1 MMKSSPGNVLS
12 MPNQQLYFGRG
23 LGALTLTQVIG
34 ISLITLSP
42 WSNASQFQPIQK
54 QLHHRYH
61 QITCKFTKMKRRK
74 SPKGTLVIFF
84 RGSVPKKPTQELQG
98 RSSTEPKFGNC
109 DEQSFVKSKPLTA
122 TPSKSQPLSGQL
134 SKSKPETT
142 LPIEENTE
150 RTTEKSSAKKRKRE
164 FKGHWK
170 EIYPWL
176 EHDVSNDVMYCM
188 VCRNYPKLADI
199 TSLLYRGSGGI
210 GK

>member
-12 MPNQQLYFGRG
+12 MPIQQLYFGRG
-23 LGALTLTQVIG
+23 LGAPTLTQVVG

-42 WSNASQFQPIQK
+42 WSKAGQCQPIQK
-54 QLHHRYH
+54 QLHHCHH
-61 QITCKFTKMKRRK
+61 QITRKFTKMKPRK
-74 SPKGTLVIFF
+74 SPKGTLVIF
-84 RGSVPKKPTQELQG
+84 SVAQCQKKPSQELQG

-109 DEQSFVKSKPLTA
+109 DEQSFVKSKPLKA
-122 TPSKSQPLSGQL
+122 TPSKSPPLNGQL

-150 RTTEKSSAKKRKRE
+150 RTTEKSSGKKRKRE

-188 VCRNYPKLADI
+188 VC
-199 TSLLYRGSGGI
+199 
-210 GK
+210 